1 MKWWGSVKSSV
12 IPAQQA
18 FPTYE
23 ATWVEERKMGR
34 INIKKVNKK
43 NWEENKIIIK
53 TKIEGWMSYMTSKR
67 KKLNTGDSVRLWN
80 QIWVTF
86 WPILTCRQMAR
97 LTLQPKAVLTARGC
111 SPTSLK
117 SLQKDCVRAT
127 RGLSS
132 ATTTH
137 ERTRVRSIP
146 RAWERHKNT
155 VK

>member
-1 MKWWGSVKSSV
+1 
-12 IPAQQA
+12 
-18 FPTYE
+18 
-23 ATWVEERKMGR
+23 
-34 INIKKVNKK
+34 
-43 NWEENKIIIK
+43 
-53 TKIEGWMSYMTSKR
+53 MSYMTSKKE
-67 KKLNTGDSVRLWN
+67 KKLNTGDAIRLRN
-80 QIWVTF
+80 QIWVIF
-86 WPILTCRQMAR
+86 MPILTCRQIAR

-146 RAWERHKNT
+146 RA
-155 VK
+155 